1 VKDQQVQAARNCL
14 DETINRAVQDG
25 LIKLINTAFSV
36 KFWFC
41 LAVLIAGLVRGGP
54 EGYGAALAAVAVYTG
69 AKTYQNVQMA
79 KLNGSKK

>member
-1 VKDQQVQAARNCL
+1 MMDEVNQALKDA
-14 DETINRAVQDG
+14 
-25 LIKLINTAFSV
+25 LIKLINTATSV

-41 LAVLIAGLVRGGP
+41 LAILIAGLSRGGP

-79 KLNGSKK
+79 KLNGGGKK